1 VGIHNWEPDIYIGF
15 SPALHLQCSEEC
27 YLRVQITNI
36 FVEVTMGLM
45 LSCALLIT
53 AVQLVTDPII
63 CDVKVKISIF
73 IFIIMET
80 YENKQ

>member
-1 VGIHNWEPDIYIGF
+1 MVIHKWEPDIYIGF
-15 SPALHLQCSEEC
+15 SPALHLQCSEES
-27 YLRVQITNI
+27 YRLVSNI

-63 CDVKVKISIF
+63 CDVKVKMSTVFF
-73 IFIIMET
+73 IFSVFINI
-80 YENKQ
+80 